1 MAKDNCRSI
10 GQLYARKCQSFLR
23 RSWARL
29 QNANLRGSI
38 LYHADLTGA
47 KNLTQTQL
55 DKACGD
61 AKTMLDGLVRWMG
74 RASGAMQMTMKK
86 PHALLYDRDSQG
98 WWSERNSASGA
109 IRSKLRL
116 RSALSGFFSLS
127 KEKAA

>member
-1 MAKDNCRSI
+1 M
-10 GQLYARKCQSFLR
+10 
-23 RSWARL
+23 
-29 QNANLRGSI
+29 
-38 LYHADLTGA
+38 YHADLTGADLTGA

-98 WWSERNSASGA
+98 RWSERNSASGA
-109 IRSKLRL
+109 IRSK
-116 RSALSGFFSLS
+116 RSSAVGPKRTFSLS
-127 KEKAA
+127 KEMAA